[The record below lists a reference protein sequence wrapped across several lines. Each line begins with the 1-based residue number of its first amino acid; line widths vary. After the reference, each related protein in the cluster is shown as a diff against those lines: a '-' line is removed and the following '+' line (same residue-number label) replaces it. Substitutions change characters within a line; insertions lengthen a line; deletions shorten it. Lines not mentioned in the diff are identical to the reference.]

1 MESDHSLPT
10 LRLKRGRKC
19 RAAEGHPWV
28 FAGEVEELPE
38 ARWNGQAAVCRDARG
53 RLLGSGIVNTQSQ
66 IVWRKFSFRAEA
78 FDEGA
83 LERRLEAALGRRGGA
98 EVARL
103 VWSES
108 DQIPGLTVD
117 RFGAV
122 LVGQALT
129 LAVEQRREQIEAHL
143 LKATGCQRMIWRDDA
158 PVRAKEG
165 LEVRPPAAKVEPFWL
180 EIEGV
185 AYFIDPCG
193 GQKTGFYLDQREQHR
208 RVAALARGRRV
219 LDCFCH
225 HGGFALQAMKAGAV
239 SAQAVDASAEA
250 VAAGK
255 RAAERNGV
263 AVDFIQANAFDFL
276 KTLPQ
281 AAYDLIVLDPP
292 PFAPG
297 RDRLE
302 GAMRGYK
309 EINLRALKS
318 LAPGGILATYVCSH
332 HVSYELFRSMLA
344 DAAWDAG
351 RTLRLLDIVRQPA
364 DHPVML
370 HFPESEY
377 LRGFIVEVAG

>member
-1 MESDHSLPT
+1 
-10 LRLKRGRKC
+10 
-19 RAAEGHPWV
+19 
-28 FAGEVEELPE
+28 
-38 ARWNGQAAVCRDARG
+38 
-53 RLLGSGIVNTQSQ
+53 
-66 IVWRKFSFRAEA
+66 
-78 FDEGA
+78 
-83 LERRLEAALGRRGGA
+83 
-98 EVARL
+98 
-103 VWSES
+103 
-108 DQIPGLTVD
+108 
-117 RFGAV
+117 
-122 LVGQALT
+122 
-129 LAVEQRREQIEAHL
+129 
-143 LKATGCQRMIWRDDA
+143 
-158 PVRAKEG
+158 
-165 LEVRPPAAKVEPFWL
+165 
-180 EIEGV
+180 
-185 AYFIDPCG
+185 
-193 GQKTGFYLDQREQHR
+193 
-208 RVAALARGRRV
+208 
-219 LDCFCH
+219 
-225 HGGFALQAMKAGAV
+225 MKAGAV

-318 LAPGGILATYVCSH
+318 LAPGGVLATYVCSH